1 MCNFWLK
8 YGLYG
13 CILGLMGRKIWT
25 RAHEESKI
33 NLRPVFQPDSSG
45 RTLSPVDSYQNMQDN
60 FYQNMQPVEYTYATR
75 PIIQDQAEAER
86 AIADYRRAHGSCN
99 AAAVRN
105 QGIICN
111 GRTYPNAAALFQEME
126 QQAIRGG
133 SGTKY
138 NNITIITARR

>member
-1 MCNFWLK
+1 MRKFWLK

-45 RTLSPVDSYQNMQDN
+45 RTLSPVDSYQNIEPDAYHN
-60 FYQNMQPVEYTYATR
+60 RQPIGYTYASR
-75 PIIQDQAEAER
+75 QLIQDQADAAR
-86 AIADYRRAHGSCN
+86 AIADYRLAHGSCN

-105 QGIICN
+105 QGVFCN
-111 GRTYPNAAALFQEME
+111 GRRYPNAAALFQEME
-126 QQAIRGG
+126 MQVARGG
-133 SGTKY
+133 SGAKY
-138 NNITIITARR
+138 NNVTIITARR

>member
-45 RTLSPVDSYQNMQDN
+45 RTLSPVDSYQNI
-60 FYQNMQPVEYTYATR
+60 QPVGYTHATR
-75 PIIQDQAEAER
+75 KLIQDQDRAKR
-86 AIADYRRAHGSCN
+86 AIADYRLAHGSCN

-105 QGIICN
+105 
-111 GRTYPNAAALFQEME
+111 REL
-126 QQAIRGG
+126 G
-133 SGTKY
+133 SGIKY
-138 NNITIITARR
+138 YNANNISVRI

>member
-45 RTLSPVDSYQNMQDN
+45 RTLSPVDSYQNIQSIG
-60 FYQNMQPVEYTYATR
+60 YGYASR
-75 PIIQDQAEAER
+75 PIYRNNELNQAV
-86 AIADYRRAHGSCN
+86 ADYRMAHGSCN

-105 QGIICN
+105 QGLVCN
-111 GRTYPNAAALFQEME
+111 GKTYRNAAELFQEME
-126 QQAIRGG
+126 MQALNGG
-133 SGTKY
+133 SGAKY
-138 NNITIITARR
+138 NNITIITARK

>member
-13 CILGLMGRKIWT
+13 CILGLMGRKIWA

-45 RTLSPVDSYQNMQDN
+45 RTLSPVDSYHNR
-60 FYQNMQPVEYTYATR
+60 QPIGYTYATR
-75 PIIQDQAEAER
+75 QLIQDQADAER
-86 AIADYRRAHGSCN
+86 AVADYRRAHGSCN

-105 QGIICN
+105 QGLICN

-126 QQAIRGG
+126 MQAIRGG
-133 SGTKY
+133 SGAKY
-138 NNITIITARR
+138 NNITIITARK

>member
-1 MCNFWLK
+1 MRKFWLK

-45 RTLSPVDSYQNMQDN
+45 RTLSPVDSYQNI
-60 FYQNMQPVEYTYATR
+60 QPVDYTYATR
-75 PIIQDQAEAER
+75 QLIQDQAEAKR
-86 AIADYRRAHGSCN
+86 AIADYRLAHGSCN

-105 QGIICN
+105 QGLVCN

-126 QQAIRGG
+126 MQAIRGG
-133 SGTKY
+133 SGAKY
-138 NNITIITARR
+138 NNVTRN

>member
-45 RTLSPVDSYQNMQDN
+45 RTLSPVDSYQNI
-60 FYQNMQPVEYTYATR
+60 QPVGYTYATR
-75 PIIQDQAEAER
+75 QLIQDQAEAKR
-86 AIADYRRAHGSCN
+86 AVADYRRAHGSCN

-105 QGIICN
+105 QGIVCN

-126 QQAIRGG
+126 QQAINGG
-133 SGTKY
+133 SGAKY

>member
-13 CILGLMGRKIWT
+13 CILGLMWRKIWT

-33 NLRPVFQPDSSG
+33 SLRPTFQPDSSG
-45 RTLSPVDSYQNMQDN
+45 QTLSPVDSYQNI
-60 FYQNMQPVEYTYATR
+60 QPIGYGYARR
-75 PIIQDQAEAER
+75 PIYRNNELSQAV
-86 AIADYRRAHGSCN
+86 ADYRMAHGSCN

-105 QGIICN
+105 QGLVCN

-126 QQAIRGG
+126 QQALNGG
-133 SGTKY
+133 SGAKY

>member
-1 MCNFWLK
+1 MRKFWLK

-45 RTLSPVDSYQNMQDN
+45 RTLSPVDSYQNI
-60 FYQNMQPVEYTYATR
+60 QPVDYTYATR
-75 PIIQDQAEAER
+75 QLIQDQAEAKR
-86 AIADYRRAHGSCN
+86 AIADYRLAHGSCN

-105 QGIICN
+105 QGLVCN

-126 QQAIRGG
+126 MQAIRGG
-133 SGTKY
+133 SGAKY
-138 NNITIITARR
+138 NNVTIITARR

>member
-1 MCNFWLK
+1 MCKFWLK

-45 RTLSPVDSYQNMQDN
+45 ITLSPVDSYQNI
-60 FYQNMQPVEYTYATR
+60 QPVGYTYATR
-75 PIIQDQAEAER
+75 QLIQDQAEAKR
-86 AIADYRRAHGSCN
+86 AVADYRRAHGSCN

-111 GRTYPNAAALFQEME
+111 RRTYPNAAALFQEME

-133 SGTKY
+133 SGAKY
-138 NNITIITARR
+138 NNITIITARK

>member
-45 RTLSPVDSYQNMQDN
+45 RTLSPVDSYQNQP
-60 FYQNMQPVEYTYATR
+60 YQNQPVGYTYATR
-75 PIIQDQAEAER
+75 QLIQDQAEAIR
-86 AIADYRRAHGSCN
+86 AVADYRLAHGSCN

-105 QGIICN
+105 QGLVCN
-111 GRTYPNAAALFQEME
+111 GRTYPNAAALFREME
-126 QQAIRGG
+126 MQAIRGG
-133 SGTKY
+133 SGAKY
-138 NNITIITARR
+138 NNVTIITARR

>member
-13 CILGLMGRKIWT
+13 CILGLMGRKIWA

-45 RTLSPVDSYQNMQDN
+45 RTLSPVDSYQNI
-60 FYQNMQPVEYTYATR
+60 QPVGYTYATR
-75 PIIQDQAEAER
+75 QLIQDQAEAKR
-86 AIADYRRAHGSCN
+86 AVADYRRAHGSCN

-105 QGIICN
+105 QGIVCN

-126 QQAIRGG
+126 QQAINGG
-133 SGTKY
+133 SGAKY

>member
-45 RTLSPVDSYQNMQDN
+45 RTLSPVDSYQNI
-60 FYQNMQPVEYTYATR
+60 QPIGYEPIGYGYARR
-75 PIIQDQAEAER
+75 PIYRNNELNQAV
-86 AIADYRRAHGSCN
+86 ADYRMAHGSCN

-105 QGIICN
+105 QGLVCN
-111 GRTYPNAAALFQEME
+111 GKTYRNAAELFQEME
-126 QQAIRGG
+126 MQALNGG
-133 SGTKY
+133 SGAKFQHISIVTE
-138 NNITIITARR
+138 RR

>member
-1 MCNFWLK
+1 MCKFWLK
-8 YGLYG
+8 HGLYG

-45 RTLSPVDSYQNMQDN
+45 RMLSPVDSYQNIHPEPE
-60 FYQNMQPVEYTYATR
+60 PVSYTYATR
-75 PIIQDQAEAER
+75 QLIQDQAEAKR
-86 AIADYRRAHGSCN
+86 AVADYRCAHGSCN

-105 QGIICN
+105 QGIVCN

-126 QQAIRGG
+126 QQAINGG
-133 SGTKY
+133 SGAKY
-138 NNITIITARR
+138 NNITIITARK

>member
-13 CILGLMGRKIWT
+13 CILGLMGRKIWA

-45 RTLSPVDSYQNMQDN
+45 RMLSPVDSYQNI
-60 FYQNMQPVEYTYATR
+60 QPVGYTYATR
-75 PIIQDQAEAER
+75 QLIQDQADAER
-86 AIADYRRAHGSCN
+86 AVAAYRRAHGACN

-105 QGIICN
+105 QGLVCN

-126 QQAIRGG
+126 MQAIRGG
-133 SGTKY
+133 SDAKY
-138 NNITIITARR
+138 NNVTIITARR